1 METVQNLFQVFV
13 KGGVLLLE
21 AASAVILLVTAGRSI
36 VRMMKRDPHVR
47 IEFSEGI
54 ALALEFKL
62 AAEVMRTLQVRSWDE
77 LGMLGVIVVLCAAI
91 TFLIRWEIKNEKK
104 KFVDA

>member
-1 METVQNLFQVFV
+1 MDTAQVVFQTFV
-13 KGGVLLLE
+13 KCGILAVNV
-21 AASAVILLVTAGRSI
+21 ASALILLVTAGLSF
-36 VRMMKRDPHVR
+36 VRIFKKDLHVR

-62 AAEVMRTLQVRSWDE
+62 AGEVLRTLIVRSWDE
-77 LGMLGVIVVLCAAI
+77 LGMLGVIVVLCGAI

-104 KFVDA
+104 NFS

>member
-1 METVQNLFQVFV
+1 METAQNIFQTFV
-13 KGGVLLLE
+13 ECGMLALDIT
-21 AASAVILLVTAGRSI
+21 SAVILLVSAGFSV
-36 VRMMKRDPHVR
+36 VRIFKKDPHVR

-62 AAEVMRTLQVRSWDE
+62 AGEVLRTLIVRSWDE
-77 LGMLGVIVVLCAAI
+77 LGMLGVIVLLCAAI

-104 KFVDA
+104 KFG